1 MQKDTFVDD
10 HINHWDTPLN
20 AGLREKKIKLHGKNR
35 NIVVSVW
42 KDLGADENLIE
53 LT

>member
-20 AGLREKKIKLHGKNR
+20 AGLREKKIKLHGKK
-35 NIVVSVW
+35 SEYSSFCL
-42 KDLGADENLIE
+42 KELGADETSI
-53 LT
+53 T